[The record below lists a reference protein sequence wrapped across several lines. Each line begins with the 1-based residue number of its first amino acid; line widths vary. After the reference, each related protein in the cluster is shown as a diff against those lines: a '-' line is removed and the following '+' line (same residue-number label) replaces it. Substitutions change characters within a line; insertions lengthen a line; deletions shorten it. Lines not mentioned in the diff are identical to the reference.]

1 MKRFRRRIIPYQ
13 QGQYFEV
20 KIEYV
25 ELSPEEFNQR
35 MAAYSSRL
43 AKYFAEGKRL
53 GRRN

>member
-1 MKRFRRRIIPYQ
+1 M
-13 QGQYFEV
+13 

-43 AKYFAEGKRL
+43 EKYFAEGKRL
-53 GRRN
+53 EEEIEERLGELRYD